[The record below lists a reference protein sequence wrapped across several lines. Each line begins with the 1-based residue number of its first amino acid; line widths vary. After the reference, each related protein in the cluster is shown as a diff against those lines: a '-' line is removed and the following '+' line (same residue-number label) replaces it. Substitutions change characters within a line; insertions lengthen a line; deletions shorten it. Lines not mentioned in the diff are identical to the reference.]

1 MTEPADRESNTPSAR
16 RASSKRKHTLSLA
29 RMRRNQ
35 SELTLLSLY
44 GSLDDALRAHL
55 LLYQNPAA
63 NQDLNG
69 VLLAMRQD
77 GKLPLSREEAE
88 RIRRL
93 HSLQTRVASG
103 ETVTITQESL
113 LSYHH
118 FVAELLSR
126 YGITVVD
133 PETVLPL
140 TTTTTTDT
148 PDGLKDAAMGEHTPM
163 GVLKHYRPHLMPLL
177 FVVLL
182 LVIAATTTIL
192 VQQSRGVS
200 GALVTTTPT
209 RARPTT
215 TVSSTTPTRALS
227 RTPTPTPPPPHVLT
241 PGRTAYVRPGLAG
254 GLALRSKPGIAADI
268 PIQIYLNAGTA
279 VQVVDGPT
287 EADGYRW
294 WLVRAANQQ
303 GWCAGEYLEVR

>member
-63 NQDLNG
+63 TQDVNS
-69 VLLAMRQD
+69 VLLALRQD
-77 GKLPLSREEAE
+77 SKLPLSREEAE

-93 HSLQTRVASG
+93 HTLQTRVASG

-113 LSYHH
+113 MSYHH

-140 TTTTTTDT
+140 TTPPMGDT
-148 PDGLKDAAMGEHTPM
+148 PDGLKEAAIGGGTPLAM
-163 GVLKHYRPHLMPLL
+163 LKHYHPHLMPLL
-177 FVVLL
+177 LVVLL

-192 VQQSRGVS
+192 VQQSRGVT
-200 GALVTTTPT
+200 GALAPPTATSHTQTETPSS
-209 RARPTT
+209 ASPTQ
-215 TVSSTTPTRALS
+215 ALS
-227 RTPTPTPPPPHVLT
+227 QSPTPTPPPPNVLT
-241 PGRTAYVRPGLAG
+241 PGRTAYVRPGIVG
-254 GLALRSKPGIAADI
+254 GLALRSEPGTAADI
-268 PIQIYLNAGTA
+268 PIQIYLTPGTA
-279 VQVVDGPT
+279 VQVVEGPT

-294 WLVRAANQQ
+294 WLVRAANHE